1 MDAAPSRA
9 LLLAVL
15 VMACC
20 CCATCDVP
28 GREGDWVTG
37 TATFYDA
44 SPEFKSRIDHNFGT
58 LYTGA
63 CGFTNQ
69 PLNAYQS
76 DDSLVFPREQNA
88 AIGGANAD
96 YVGGVCGRCYEVRCR
111 TGLIKKDY
119 NASDSYVPIGG
130 VPFYVTAPDVK
141 DVHGR
146 SFPGA
151 LSDRYIGAKCWND
164 TGSVVVHISD
174 TCPCHRPEAQGG
186 YNPPCCGPGPH
197 FDLSYWA
204 WSHLA
209 HPLYG
214 NMAIQF
220 RPVNCSTHAPLS
232 AGHSNSPT
240 GIPGGATSVVFDSGI
255 QYGWGLTLSNATW
268 ANWTLPVGG
277 GGIAAC
283 ATLQPQGVLGWQCF
297 PGCHDLFTGGPVRL
311 TVREAQSV
319 TGYPA
324 GGSNGGL
331 NDLPVKLLIS
341 RAFFNETNAVGEAI
355 CQGTPMLNGN
365 TTSGPPGAERVQGAS
380 GGFVTIQFPFD
391 DFQCGARNVTKATAN
406 RIELQNA
413 GRKDVSLC
421 VQSLTI

>member
-1 MDAAPSRA
+1 MDAASTPRTRVW
-9 LLLAVL
+9 LLAVL
-15 VMACC
+15 LLACC
-20 CCATCDVP
+20 RCATCDVP
-28 GREGDWVTG
+28 GREGDWLTG
-37 TATFYDA
+37 TATFFDA
-44 SPEFKSRIDHNFGT
+44 SPEFKSRIAHNFGT

-88 AIGGANAD
+88 AIGAANAD
-96 YVGGVCGRCYEVRCR
+96 YAGGVCGRCYEVRCR

-119 NASDSYVPIGG
+119 NASGNYVSIGG
-130 VPFYVTAPDVK
+130 TPFYQTAPDLK
-141 DVHGR
+141 DVRGR

-151 LSDRYIGAKCWND
+151 LSDRFIGAKCWND
-164 TGSVVVHISD
+164 TDGSIVVRITD

-186 YNPPCCGPGPH
+186 YNAPCCGPNPH

-204 WSHLA
+204 WSRLA

-214 NMAIQF
+214 NMVIQF

-232 AGHSNSPT
+232 GAKSESPS
-240 GIPGGATSVVFDSGI
+240 GILGGATSVIYDNGLAP
-255 QYGWGLTLSNATW
+255 GWGVTLSNATW

-277 GGIAAC
+277 GGIVAC

-311 TVREAQSV
+311 TLREAQSV
-319 TGYPA
+319 TGYSVSGA
-324 GGSNGGL
+324 SNGGL
-331 NDLPVKLLIS
+331 ADLPVKVIVS
-341 RAFFNETNAVGEAI
+341 KAFFNETNAVGEAI
-355 CQGTPMLNGN
+355 CQGTPMLDSN
-365 TTSGPPGAERVQGAS
+365 TTGGRVQGAS
-380 GGFVTIQFPFD
+380 GSFITASFPFD
-391 DFQCGARNVTKATAN
+391 DFQCGARNVSKATAN
-406 RIELQNA
+406 RLELQNA

-421 VQSLTI
+421 VQSVRV